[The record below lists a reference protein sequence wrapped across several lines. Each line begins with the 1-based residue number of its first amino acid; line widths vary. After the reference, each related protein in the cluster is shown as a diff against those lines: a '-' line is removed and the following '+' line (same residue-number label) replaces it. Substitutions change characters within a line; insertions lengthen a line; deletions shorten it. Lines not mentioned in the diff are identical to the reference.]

1 MSYIIHGDHKQNKIW
16 RRCMDKES
24 IKALARKI
32 DGMIY
37 VIEDGK
43 LALNVGVGQKRA
55 DKMQELLS
63 DIQILVNEVES
74 M

>member
-1 MSYIIHGDHKQNKIW
+1 
-16 RRCMDKES
+16 MDKES